1 MHARLRRH
9 FIFVCVLLWI
19 YNWIVNLCACS
30 SYIGPDGDTA
40 VSGGGVQLQVHD
52 GYSSAPDAA
61 GSNFS
66 AGAEREGSRPCNMV
80 TVMERRRRRRLNDR
94 LYALRSVVP
103 NITKVSIGIACML
116 TESSHA
122 CMMHTTCIRPSID
135 APVRAWNG

>member
-1 MHARLRRH
+1 M
-9 FIFVCVLLWI
+9 
-19 YNWIVNLCACS
+19 
-30 SYIGPDGDTA
+30 YIGADGDTA
-40 VSGGGVQLQVHD
+40 VSSGGQLHD

-66 AGAEREGSRPCNMV
+66 AATTAGVGAEREGRPCNMV

-103 NITKVSIGIACML
+103 NITKVCMV

-122 CMMHTTCIRPSID
+122 
-135 APVRAWNG
+135 